1 MYVQRCIKCSKE
13 YPPDEVRY
21 TCECGGLLEISYELS
36 EVDTSFVDSN
46 APPSV
51 WKYASLL
58 PIGISPVTL
67 KEGGTPLYECDSLS
81 EELGVDMMVKHEGM
95 NPTGSFK
102 DRGSTILISSIKDF
116 VKKDMFIAEDSS
128 GNAGASIAAYAAYA
142 GIKARIYVPESVSGQ
157 KFEQIKIYG
166 AEVIK
171 VRGGRTKVAEE
182 AMKPEPGKLYI
193 GHIYHPVFR
202 DGMRTVAYEL
212 YEQLGGRA
220 PSIVFLPVS
229 TGTLLLGVIDGFKH
243 LVDSNVIDEMPLIVA
258 CQTKSVSPLYHRL
271 KGLKYSP
278 PDRIE
283 TVADALVSTNPPLL
297 DLMVKKMREVGGDSV
312 VVEEDEILEAY
323 WELASRG
330 IFVETS
336 SAVAYAAYKKYETDL
351 KGPKVVI
358 LTGFGLKTRIYQRNQ
373 RYSNPL

>member
-1 MYVQRCIKCSKE
+1 MGFRPQKILKSENSLWRYKVFYPYV
-13 YPPDEVRY
+13 
-21 TCECGGLLEISYELS
+21 
-36 EVDTSFVDSN
+36 
-46 APPSV
+46 
-51 WKYASLL
+51 
-58 PIGISPVTL
+58 
-67 KEGGTPLYECDSLS
+67 KEGDIVSLGEGWTPLIKLKTDLFLKLDYL
-81 EELGVDMMVKHEGM
+81 
-95 NPTGSFK
+95 NPSGSFK
-102 DRGSTILISSIKDF
+102 DRGSTVLISAIRRF
-116 VKKDMFIAEDSS
+116 IKKDMFIAEDSS
-128 GNAGASIAAYAAYA
+128 GNAGASIAAYAAYT
-142 GIKARIYVPESVSGQ
+142 GIRAKIYVPESVSGQ

-182 AMKPEPGKLYI
+182 AMKPEPGKLYV
-193 GHIYHPVFR
+193 GHIYNPLFR

-212 YEQLGGRA
+212 YEQLGGRT

-229 TGTLLLGVIDGFKH
+229 AGTLLLGVIDGFKH
-243 LVDSNVIDEMPLIVA
+243 LVDSNIIDEMPLIVA

-278 PDRIE
+278 PDRVE

-351 KGPKVVI
+351 EGPKVVI
-358 LTGFGLKTRIYQRNQ
+358 LTGFGLKTRIYQRN
-373 RYSNPL
+373 RRCSSSL

>member
-1 MYVQRCIKCSKE
+1 MTGYEIICIECGRKTTNIISYV
-13 YPPDEVRY
+13 
-21 TCECGGLLEISYELS
+21 CERCGGLLDIRIDIIFDPRAINTNTPSLWRYKAFYPYIREECIISL
-36 EVDTSFVDSN
+36 
-46 APPSV
+46 
-51 WKYASLL
+51 
-58 PIGISPVTL
+58 G
-67 KEGGTPLYECDSLS
+67 EGWTPLIRFADDLYLKLDYL
-81 EELGVDMMVKHEGM
+81 